1 MITLRVAM
9 RAVLGLIAFGALVFV
24 PAGTLRYWQGWV
36 FIVVFAVCTLAPSVY
51 LAVRY
56 PAALERRMK
65 VGPRAENRP
74 VQRIIIVGAW
84 LMFVV
89 LVVVSVLD
97 WRLGLSPVPVWLV
110 IVGDVVVAVGLLVS
124 QLVVVQN
131 NYAGASIA
139 VEDDQPLVSTGL
151 YGVVRHPMYSAALV
165 MTLGIPP
172 ALGSLWGLA
181 VVAVTFPVIMVARI
195 LDEEK
200 ALVDDL
206 PGYRQYQ
213 AQVRYRLIPG
223 IW

>member
-1 MITLRVAM
+1 MITLRVSV

-56 PAALERRMK
+56 PAALQRRMK
-65 VGPRAENRP
+65 VGQRAENRP

-97 WRLGLSPVPVWLV
+97 WRLGLSTVPVWLV
-110 IVGDVVVAVGLLVS
+110 IVGDLVVAVGLLVS

-139 VEDDQPLVSTGL
+139 VEDNQPLVSTGSTAWCAI
-151 YGVVRHPMYSAALV
+151 RCTA
-165 MTLGIPP
+165 PP
-172 ALGSLWGLA
+172 W
-181 VVAVTFPVIMVARI
+181 
-195 LDEEK
+195 
-200 ALVDDL
+200 
-206 PGYRQYQ
+206 
-213 AQVRYRLIPG
+213 
-223 IW
+223 